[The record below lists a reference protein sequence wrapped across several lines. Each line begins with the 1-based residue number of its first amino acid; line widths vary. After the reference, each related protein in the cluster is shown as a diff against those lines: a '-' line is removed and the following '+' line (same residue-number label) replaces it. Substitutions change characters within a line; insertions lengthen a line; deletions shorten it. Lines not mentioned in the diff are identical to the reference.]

1 MSIKRTAAGRRIGIV
16 LALALATS
24 SSGPAAWA
32 QPAQTADA
40 VKEAESRFKE
50 GLKRHD
56 AGDEEGARLSF
67 LQAFSVLKRANIL
80 FNLARAEQ
88 LTNHPVDAIG
98 HYKLYVADSTVTA
111 VDREAARKRIVE
123 LSALVG
129 HIVIDAPSGA
139 DLWIDGQML
148 PRKAPLGEPA
158 DAAGGMHTVQA
169 RSGDQT
175 KTATVAC
182 SPGQTVTV
190 KIEIEVIPGT
200 PLVVV
205 PMPGEGEPSPAPL
218 PTQEKPFHYETQG
231 AKVVTMIALGAGAVG
246 LLAGGIGL
254 EAAGSSASSTGTTDR
269 AALQKGGTST
279 SVCTGSTSMACSNL
293 ASENA
298 SASSDRNAAVG
309 LFVGVGVVAAAL
321 GVTFAVWPKTK
332 VFDGQVSALVSPTMK
347 GLTFGGTF

>member
-1 MSIKRTAAGRRIGIV
+1 VDIADLDVSSRSLRSDHDDAE
-16 LALALATS
+16 LAIMMARNARS
-24 SSGPAAWA
+24 RWA
-32 QPAQTADA
+32 KCA
-40 VKEAESRFKE
+40 
-50 GLKRHD
+50 
-56 AGDEEGARLSF
+56 
-67 LQAFSVLKRANIL
+67 LKRANIL

-169 RSGDQT
+169 RLGDQT

-190 KIEIEVIPGT
+190 KIEIEGTPGT
-200 PLVVV
+200 GLVVV
-205 PMPGEGEPSPAPL
+205 PMPGERVTVPAPT
-218 PTQEKPFHYETQG
+218 PEKPFHYETPT
-231 AKVVTMIALGAGAVG
+231 AKVVTVVALGVGAVG
-246 LLAGGIGL
+246 FLAAGIGL
-254 EAAGSSASSTGTTDR
+254 EAASSSASSALNADHAQILKAGGNPNTFCTTSPTAAPCADEASKAGAHASDANAGVGMLVGTGLLG
-269 AALQKGGTST
+269 A
-279 SVCTGSTSMACSNL
+279 
-293 ASENA
+293 
-298 SASSDRNAAVG
+298 AAV
-309 LFVGVGVVAAAL
+309 
-321 GVTFAVWPKTK
+321 VTWIVWPKSK
-332 VFDGQVSALVSPTMK
+332 VQDAARIVPMVSPQMAGL
-347 GLTFGGTF
+347 GLTGSF